1 MAAATQRHLG
11 AGGGQQRCAQA
22 FTTDPNI
29 PFDNNLAE
37 RDNPMAKIRQKISG
51 CLRTLTGAEHLA
63 TIRSYTA
70 TASKN
75 NINMYQALVQLADG
89 NPWLPQTT

>member
-1 MAAATQRHLG
+1 MVRAGSPSATYV
-11 AGGGQQRCAQA
+11 A
-22 FTTDPNI
+22 FDK
-29 PFDNNLAE
+29 NLAE
-37 RDNPMAKIRQKISG
+37 RDIRMAKIRQKISG
-51 CLRTLTGAEHLA
+51 CLRTLTGAKHFA